1 MENINRETWLNLMI
15 DKSVPLFD
23 EAGFKISDI
32 REKLKASCS
41 VMVGMR
47 KSKNLMQLVN
57 TYQPNGIKMPIMSY

>member
-1 MENINRETWLNLMI
+1 MKIENKNINRETWLNLMI

-32 REKLKASCS
+32 RDKLKASCS

-47 KSKNLMQLVN
+47 K
-57 TYQPNGIKMPIMSY
+57 